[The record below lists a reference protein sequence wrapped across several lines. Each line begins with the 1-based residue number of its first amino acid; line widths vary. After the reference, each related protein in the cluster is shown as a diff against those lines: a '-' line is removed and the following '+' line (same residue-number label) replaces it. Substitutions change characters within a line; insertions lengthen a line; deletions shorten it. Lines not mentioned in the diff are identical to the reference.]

1 MRRSSAEFDMMEEE
15 EEECPGAKGN
25 SLKHTCLFALVTPV
39 KNNFPTV
46 TE

>member
-15 EEECPGAKGN
+15 EERPGAKGN
-25 SLKHTCLFALVTPV
+25 SLKHTCPFALVTPAN
-39 KNNFPTV
+39 NNFPTV